1 MKSAKGQLAT
11 FMARYT
17 PEIQRLAKKVLTKL
31 RARVPGAVE
40 MVYDNYNWLVIG
52 FGPTDRPSE
61 AILSVVLAPR
71 WVTLCFLWGATLPDP
86 QKLLRGG
93 GKRVRHIRLER
104 AEDLD
109 KTAIRSLIA
118 LAAQR
123 ARTPI
128 DGRTPRRLIVKSIS
142 PKQRPRR
149 PA

>member
-17 PEIQRLAKKVLTKL
+17 PEVQRVAKKVLAKL
-31 RARVPGAVE
+31 RARLPGAAE
-40 MVYDNYNWLVIG
+40 LIYDNYNWLVIG

-71 WVTLCFLWGATLPDP
+71 WVTLCFLWGATIPDP
-86 QKLLRGG
+86 QKLLRGS

-118 LAAQR
+118 LAVER
-123 ARTPI
+123 ARKPF
-128 DGRTPRRLIVKSIS
+128 DGRVPRRLIIKSIS

>member
-1 MKSAKGQLAT
+1 MKSPKGQLAT

-17 PEIQRLAKKVLTKL
+17 PEVRRVVEKVLAKL

-52 FGPTDRPSE
+52 FGPSDRPSE

-86 QKLLRGG
+86 QKLLRGS

-109 KTAIRSLIA
+109 KKAIRSLIA

-123 ARTPI
+123 ARKPI
-128 DGRTPRRLIVKSIS
+128 DGRAPRRLIIKSIS
-142 PKQRPRR
+142 AKQRPRR